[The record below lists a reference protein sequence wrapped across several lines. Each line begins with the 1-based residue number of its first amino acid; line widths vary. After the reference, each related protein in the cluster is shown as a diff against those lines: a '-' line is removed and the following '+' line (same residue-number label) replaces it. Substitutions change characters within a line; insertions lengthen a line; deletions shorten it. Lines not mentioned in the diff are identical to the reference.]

1 MEGESD
7 RTALRRWAMD
17 ARAMHC
23 SCSRFRCRAV
33 TLTRLRRSAAVIRL
47 LSVLPRRLVV
57 CCRVRI
63 GTAVLKSAAS
73 AAASSAAAAG
83 AGAGAAATPAA
94 SPGSAASP
102 PPQQQELVVVI
113 KEYEKSLVERRVT
126 RSGQPVHEDAKS
138 ELRLHAS
145 LCREP
150 SSPHIVRLFDLR
162 ADATHYYAVLEFCS
176 RGEFFAFVSHPNFT
190 REHARHFFR
199 QLIVG
204 VDFMHKRGVAHRDL
218 SLENI
223 LLDEQHVLKVSTH
236 TATNCT

>member
-1 MEGESD
+1 MEHALQLQRALLPRHHSD
-7 RTALRRWAMD
+7 SRPPRCCCH
-17 ARAMHC
+17 HC
-23 SCSRFRCRAV
+23 
-33 TLTRLRRSAAVIRL
+33 AVIT
-47 LSVLPRRLVV
+47 VLALARCA

-102 PPQQQELVVVI
+102 PPQQQQPQQQQELVVVI

-150 SSPHIVRLFDLR
+150 SSPHIVRLYDLR
-162 ADATHYYAVLEFCS
+162 ADATHYFAILEFCS

-204 VDFMHKRGVAHRDL
+204 VDFMHRRGVAHRDL

-223 LLDEQHVLKVSTH
+223 LLDEQHVLKVGAHILTRVQAHSQ
-236 TATNCT
+236 